1 MNRSSPSRRGLEG
14 RPSQQRAQY
23 VQRPGSLQAQSQSHP
38 EELPG
43 VEGLAREDTGEVNSD
58 QVMRVQDTRLR

>member
-14 RPSQQRAQY
+14 RPSQQREHY
-23 VQRPGSLQAQSQSHP
+23 VQRSGSLQAQSHP

-43 VEGLAREDTGEVNSD
+43 VEGPAREEMGEVNSG